1 MAETSF
7 VVEVFDPVASTG
19 PERVV
24 VHSENEANAIAADR
38 VKTMLVAM
46 YDFTADRPNGFSW
59 RRYLEMLQY
68 LAAED
73 GGPLPDIRICAA
85 RD

>member
-1 MAETSF
+1 
-7 VVEVFDPVASTG
+7 
-19 PERVV
+19 
-24 VHSENEANAIAADR
+24 
-38 VKTMLVAM
+38 MLVAM